1 LIKICKDK
9 AMTRALR
16 VLAVLT
22 CLFGAALAATPWLPF
37 LRGETRPR
45 NPGMVQAR
53 ASGWVANSKIPPVL
67 SYIPTYQRD
76 VKPILEAHCSSCHSE
91 GGIGPFRLDD
101 AKAVLEHAE
110 AIRHSVIDKRMPP
123 WLAGGESPKF
133 VGERKLSDDEIA
145 IIANWSWAGAPEG
158 QAESQASNPVKV
170 QPSGFKADLTL
181 ETGFD
186 FVPDAKLSDEYR
198 CFMLDPKL
206 TGDRFLSGYDI
217 LPGDR
222 RVVHHVLMYEL
233 TSAAIAEAQNLEA
246 QADKRGGYTCFGG
259 PRLSSQL
266 ELVGAWAPGNSATI
280 FPSGTG
286 ARLRAGSRLLIQV
299 HYNLSLGAKA
309 DRTRIALAFSK
320 DTNLNPLRSFTPSA
334 PVELACKGPYT
345 SDRSSGC
352 HRESAYARVLAL
364 NNSGPNRRR
373 QSGSTLLQCKRSIE
387 EFTTG
392 NLTGRSNT
400 SCEYSVPANLEIRG
414 VAGHMHYLG
423 SSIKLELNP
432 RDPQRRQVL
441 LEIPRWDFHWQGFY
455 WLQKPLQ
462 VHLGDTFRITCEFDN
477 SPENQPWLDGKQRA
491 PRYTVW
497 GEGTEEEMCLA
508 YVQTTLR

>member
-1 LIKICKDK
+1 
-9 AMTRALR
+9 MTRALR
-16 VLAVLT
+16 LLAVLT
-22 CLFGAALAATPWLPF
+22 CLCGVAWAATPWLPF

-45 NPGMVQAR
+45 NLGTFQAR
-53 ASGWVANSKIPPVL
+53 ASGWIAGSKIPPVL

-76 VKPILEAHCSSCHSE
+76 VKPILEQHCASCHTD

-101 AKAVLEHAE
+101 AEAVLEHADVV
-110 AIRHSVIDKRMPP
+110 RHSVIDKRMPP

-133 VGERKLSDDEIA
+133 VGERGLSADEIA

-158 QAESQASNPVKV
+158 VAQSSSPVKV
-170 QPSGFKADLTL
+170 QPSSFKPDLTL

-186 FVPDAKLSDEYR
+186 FVPDEKLSDEYR

-206 TGDRFLSGYDI
+206 SADRFLSGYDI

-233 TSAAIAEAQNLEA
+233 TPAAIAEAQGLEA
-246 QADKRGGYTCFGG
+246 QSDKRGGYTCFGG

-266 ELVGAWAPGNSATI
+266 ELVGAWAPGSSATV
-280 FPSGTG
+280 FPTGTG
-286 ARLRAGSRLLIQV
+286 ARLRAGSRILMQV
-299 HYNLSLGAKA
+299 HYNLSAGVKA
-309 DRTRIALAFSK
+309 DRTRIALAFAPQGSSLQ
-320 DTNLNPLRSFTPSA
+320 TLRNFAPSA
-334 PVELACKGPYT
+334 PVELACKGQYT

-352 HRESAYARVLAL
+352 SRESAYARVLAL
-364 NNSGPNRRR
+364 NNSAGNRRR
-373 QSGSTLLQCKRSIE
+373 QSGGMLVQCKRSLE
-387 EFTTG
+387 EFTAG
-392 NLTGRSNT
+392 NLTGRT
-400 SCEYSVPANLEIRG
+400 KTTCEYSVPADLEVRG

-423 SSIKLELNP
+423 TSIKLEFNP
-432 RDPQRRQVL
+432 QDPARRQVL

-455 WLQKPLQ
+455 WLEQPLQ
-462 VHLGDTFRITCEFDN
+462 VRMGDTFRITCEFDN

>member
-1 LIKICKDK
+1 
-9 AMTRALR
+9 MTRALR
-16 VLAVLT
+16 LLAVLT
-22 CLFGAALAATPWLPF
+22 CLFGVALAATPWLPF
-37 LRGETRPR
+37 LRGETRPANVLSR
-45 NPGMVQAR
+45 NPEVFQAR
-53 ASGWVANSKIPPVL
+53 ASGWVAGSKIPPVL
-67 SYIPTYQRD
+67 SYIPTYKRD
-76 VKPILEAHCSSCHSE
+76 VKPILERHCTSCHTD

-101 AKAVLEHAE
+101 AKTVLEHAD
-110 AIRHSVIDKRMPP
+110 AMRYSVIDKRMPP

-158 QAESQASNPVKV
+158 ETEPQASSPTVPAKTV
-170 QPSGFKADLTL
+170 SSFKPDLTL

-206 TGDRFLSGYDI
+206 TADRFLSGYDI

-222 RVVHHVLMYEL
+222 RLVHHVLMYEL
-233 TSAAIAEAQNLEA
+233 TPAAIAEAQNLEA
-246 QADKRGGYTCFGG
+246 QSDQRGGYTCFGG

-266 ELVGAWAPGNSATI
+266 ELVGAWAPGSSATV
-280 FPSGTG
+280 FPAGTG
-286 ARLRAGSRLLIQV
+286 ARLRAGSRLLMQV

-345 SDRSSGC
+345 PDRSSAC

-373 QSGSTLLQCKRSIE
+373 QNGGMLTQCKRSLE
-387 EFTTG
+387 EFTAG
-392 NLTGRSNT
+392 NFTGRTKT
-400 SCEYSVPANLEIRG
+400 SCEFSVPADLEIRG

-423 SSIKLELNP
+423 TSIKLEFHP
-432 RDPQRRQVL
+432 RDVARRQVL

-462 VHLGDTFRITCEFDN
+462 VRMGDTFKISCEFDN

>member
-1 LIKICKDK
+1 
-9 AMTRALR
+9 MTRALR
-16 VLAVLT
+16 LLAVLT
-22 CLFGAALAATPWLPF
+22 CLFGVALAATPWLPF
-37 LRGETRPR
+37 LRGETRPANVQAR
-45 NPGMVQAR
+45 NLGVFQAR
-53 ASGWVANSKIPPVL
+53 ASGWIAGSKIPPLL

-76 VKPILEAHCSSCHSE
+76 VKPILERHCSSCHTD

-101 AKAVLEHAE
+101 PKAVLEHADVV
-110 AIRHSVIDKRMPP
+110 RHSVIDKRMPP

-133 VGERKLSDDEIA
+133 VGERSLSDDEIA
-145 IIANWSWAGAPEG
+145 IIANWSWAGAPAG
-158 QAESQASNPVKV
+158 TAQASSPVQV
-170 QPSGFKADLTL
+170 QPSSFKPDVTL

-206 TGDRFLSGYDI
+206 TGDLFLSGYDI

-222 RVVHHVLMYEL
+222 RLVHHVLMYEL
-233 TSAAIAEAQNLEA
+233 TPAAIAEALALEKQSLEA
-246 QADKRGGYTCFGG
+246 QSDKRGGYTCFGG

-266 ELVGAWAPGNSATI
+266 ELVGAWAPGSSATV
-280 FPSGTG
+280 FPTGTG
-286 ARLRAGSRLLIQV
+286 ARLRAGSRILMQV
-299 HYNLSLGAKA
+299 HYNLSAGAKT
-309 DRTRIALAFSK
+309 DRTRIALAFAPQGSS
-320 DTNLNPLRSFTPSA
+320 LQALRNFAPSA

-345 SDRSSGC
+345 PDRSSGC

-364 NNSGPNRRR
+364 NNSASNRRR
-373 QSGSTLLQCKRSIE
+373 QSGAMLTQCKRNLE
-387 EFTTG
+387 EFTAG
-392 NLTGRSNT
+392 NLTGRSKT
-400 SCEYSVPANLEIRG
+400 SCEYSVPADLEVRG

-423 SSIKLELNP
+423 TSIKLEFNSQ
-432 RDPQRRQVL
+432 DPKRHQVL

-455 WLQKPLQ
+455 WLEQPMQLRM
-462 VHLGDTFRITCEFDN
+462 GDTFKISCEFDN

>member
-1 LIKICKDK
+1 
-9 AMTRALR
+9 MTRALR
-16 VLAVLT
+16 LLAVLT
-22 CLFGAALAATPWLPF
+22 CLFGVALAATPWLPF
-37 LRGETRPR
+37 LRGETRPTNVQSR
-45 NPGMVQAR
+45 NPGIFQAR
-53 ASGWVANSKIPPVL
+53 ASGWIAGSKIPPIL
-67 SYIPTYQRD
+67 SYIPTYQHD
-76 VKPILEAHCSSCHSE
+76 VKPILERHCTSCHTD

-101 AKAVLEHAE
+101 AKAVLKHADVM
-110 AIRHSVIDKRMPP
+110 RHSVIDKRMPP

-158 QAESQASNPVKV
+158 VREASSQVKV
-170 QPSGFKADLTL
+170 QPSSFKPDVTL

-186 FVPDAKLSDEYR
+186 FVPDTKLSDEYR

-233 TSAAIAEAQNLEA
+233 TPAAIAEAQNLEA
-246 QADKRGGYTCFGG
+246 QSDKRGGYTCFGG

-266 ELVGAWAPGNSATI
+266 ELVGAWAPGSSATI
-280 FPSGTG
+280 FPTGTG
-286 ARLRAGSRLLIQV
+286 AHLRAGSRILMQV
-299 HYNLSLGAKA
+299 HYNLSAGAKA
-309 DRTRIALAFSK
+309 DRTRIALAFSSE
-320 DTNLNPLRSFTPSA
+320 TNLKALRNFAPSA

-345 SDRSSGC
+345 QDRSSTC
-352 HRESAYARVLAL
+352 HRDSAYARVLAL

-373 QSGSTLLQCKRSIE
+373 QNGGLLAQCKHSLE

-392 NLTGRSNT
+392 NLTGRSKT

-423 SSIKLELNP
+423 TSIKLEFNP
-432 RDPQRRQVL
+432 QDAARRRVL

-455 WLQKPLQ
+455 WLEQPLQ
-462 VHLGDTFRITCEFDN
+462 VRMGDTFKISCEFDN

>member
-1 LIKICKDK
+1 
-9 AMTRALR
+9 MTRALR
-16 VLAVLT
+16 LLT
-22 CLFGAALAATPWLPF
+22 ILTLLFGVAWAATPWLP
-37 LRGETRPR
+37 LRGEMSPSLRDETRSR
-45 NPGMVQAR
+45 NPGIFQAR
-53 ASGWVANSKIPPVL
+53 ASGWVAASKIPPIL

-76 VKPILEAHCSSCHSE
+76 VKPILERHCTSCHTD
-91 GGIGPFRLDD
+91 GGIGLFRLDD
-101 AKAVLEHAE
+101 AKAVFEHADVV
-110 AIRHSVIDKRMPP
+110 RRSVIDKRMPP

-158 QAESQASNPVKV
+158 EAETQPSNQVKV
-170 QPSGFKADLTL
+170 QPSGFKADLML

-186 FVPDAKLSDEYR
+186 FVPNAKLSDEYR
-198 CFMLDPKL
+198 CFILDPKL

-222 RVVHHVLMYEL
+222 RLVHHVLMYEL
-233 TSAAIAEAQNLEA
+233 TPAAMAEAQNLEA
-246 QADKRGGYTCFGG
+246 QSDKRGGYTCFGG
-259 PRLSSQL
+259 PRLSSPL
-266 ELVGAWAPGNSATI
+266 ELVGAWAPGSSATV
-280 FPSGTG
+280 FPTGTG
-286 ARLRAGSRLLIQV
+286 ARLRAGSRILMQV
-299 HYNLSLGAKA
+299 HYNLSAGAKP
-309 DRTRIALAFSK
+309 DRTQIVLAFSG
-320 DTNLNPLRSFTPSA
+320 DTNLQALRNFAPSA

-345 SDRSSGC
+345 PDRSSAC
-352 HRESAYARVLAL
+352 HRDMAYARVLGL
-364 NNSGPNRRR
+364 NNSAGNRRR
-373 QSGSTLLQCKRSIE
+373 QNGGMLAQCKRSLE
-387 EFTTG
+387 EFTAG
-392 NLTGRSNT
+392 NLTGRSKT

-423 SSIKLELNP
+423 QSIKLEFNP
-432 RDPQRRQVL
+432 QDPKRRQVL

-455 WLQKPLQ
+455 WLEHPLQ
-462 VHLGDTFRITCEFDN
+462 VRMGDTFRITCEFDN

>member
-1 LIKICKDK
+1 
-9 AMTRALR
+9 MTRALR
-16 VLAVLT
+16 LLAVLT
-22 CLFGAALAATPWLPF
+22 FFGVAWAATPWLP

-45 NPGMVQAR
+45 NPGIIQAR
-53 ASGWVANSKIPPVL
+53 ASGWITGSKIPPVL

-76 VKPILEAHCSSCHSE
+76 VKPILERHCSSCHTD

-101 AKAVLEHAE
+101 VKTVIEHADVV
-110 AIRHSVIDKRMPP
+110 RHSVIDQRMPP

-133 VGERKLSDDEIA
+133 VGARGLSDDEIA

-158 QAESQASNPVKV
+158 VVESRVSSPKIL
-170 QPSGFKADLTL
+170 SSFKPDLTL

-186 FVPDAKLSDEYR
+186 FVPDAKRSDEYR
-198 CFMLDPKL
+198 CFILDPKL

-222 RVVHHVLMYEL
+222 RVVHHVLIYEL
-233 TSAAIAEAQNLEA
+233 TPAAIAEAQGLEA
-246 QADKRGGYTCFGG
+246 QGLEAQSDKRGGYTCFGG

-266 ELVGAWAPGNSATI
+266 ELVGAWAPGSSATV
-280 FPSGTG
+280 FPVGTG
-286 ARLRAGSRLLIQV
+286 ARLRAGSRILMQV
-299 HYNLSLGAKA
+299 HYNLSLGAKP
-309 DRTRIALAFSK
+309 DRTRIALAFSS
-320 DTNLNPLRSFTPSA
+320 DTNLKPLRNFAPSA

-345 SDRSSGC
+345 PDRSSGC
-352 HRESAYARVLAL
+352 SRESAYARVLAL

-373 QSGSTLLQCKRSIE
+373 QNGGMLLQCKRSLE
-387 EFTTG
+387 EFTAG
-392 NLTGRSNT
+392 NLTGRSKT
-400 SCEYSVPANLEIRG
+400 SCEYSVPVDLEVRG

-423 SSIKLELNP
+423 SSIKLEFNH
-432 RDPQRRQVL
+432 RDPKRRQVL

-455 WLQKPLQ
+455 WLEQPLQ
-462 VHLGDTFRITCEFDN
+462 VRMGDTFRITCEFDN

-491 PRYTVW
+491 ARYTVW

>member
-1 LIKICKDK
+1 
-9 AMTRALR
+9 MTRALR
-16 VLAVLT
+16 LLAILT
-22 CLFGAALAATPWLPF
+22 CLFGVTLAATPWLP

-45 NPGMVQAR
+45 RSGLFQAR
-53 ASGWVANSKIPPVL
+53 ASGWVAGSKIPPVL

-76 VKPILEAHCSSCHSE
+76 VKPILEAHCTSCHTD

-101 AKAVLEHAE
+101 AKTVLEHADVM
-110 AIRHSVIDKRMPP
+110 RHSVIDKRMPP
-123 WLAGGESPKF
+123 WLAGGEGPKF
-133 VGERKLSDDEIA
+133 VGERGLSDDEIA

-158 QAESQASNPVKV
+158 QPESQTSSPKV
-170 QPSGFKADLTL
+170 LSGFKADLTL

-198 CFMLDPKL
+198 CFILDPKL

-217 LPGDR
+217 LPVDR

-233 TSAAIAEAQNLEA
+233 GADAIREAQQLEA
-246 QADKRGGYTCFGG
+246 QSDQRGGYTCFGG

-266 ELVGAWAPGNSATI
+266 ELVGAWAPGSSATI
-280 FPSGTG
+280 FPTGTG
-286 ARLRAGSRLLIQV
+286 ARLRAGSRILMQV
-299 HYNLSLGAKA
+299 HYNLSTGAKA
-309 DRTRIALAFSK
+309 DRTRIALAFAPQGSSLQ
-320 DTNLNPLRSFTPSA
+320 TLRNFAPSA
-334 PVELACKGPYT
+334 PVELACKGPYPL
-345 SDRSSGC
+345 DRSSGC
-352 HRESAYARVLAL
+352 NRESAYARVLAL

-373 QSGSTLLQCKRSIE
+373 QNGGMLAQCKRSLE
-387 EFTTG
+387 EFTAG
-392 NLTGRSNT
+392 NLTGRSKT
-400 SCEYSVPANLEIRG
+400 SCEYNVPADLEVRG

-423 SSIKLELNP
+423 QSIKLEFNH
-432 RDPQRRQVL
+432 RDPKRRQVL

-455 WLQKPLQ
+455 WLEQPLQ
-462 VHLGDTFRITCEFDN
+462 VRMGDTFKISCEFDN

>member
-1 LIKICKDK
+1 
-9 AMTRALR
+9 MTRALR
-16 VLAVLT
+16 FLAILT
-22 CLFGAALAATPWLPF
+22 CLFGVALAATPWLPF

-45 NPGMVQAR
+45 NPGVIQAR
-53 ASGWVANSKIPPVL
+53 ASGWVAASKIPPVL

-76 VKPILEAHCSSCHSE
+76 VKPILERHCTSCHTD

-101 AKAVLEHAE
+101 AKSVFKHADVV
-110 AIRHSVIDKRMPP
+110 RHSVIDKRMPP

-133 VGERKLSDDEIA
+133 VGERKLSDEEIA

-158 QAESQASNPVKV
+158 EVQASSTVNV
-170 QPSGFKADLTL
+170 QAANFKPDLTL

-186 FVPDAKLSDEYR
+186 FVPNARLSDEYR

-206 TGDRFLSGYDI
+206 SADRFLSGYDI

-233 TSAAIAEAQNLEA
+233 TPAAIAEAQGLEA
-246 QADKRGGYTCFGG
+246 QEDKRGGYTCFGG

-266 ELVGAWAPGNSATI
+266 ELVGAWAPGSSATV
-280 FPSGTG
+280 FPTGTG
-286 ARLRAGSRLLIQV
+286 ARLRTGSRILMQV
-299 HYNLSLGAKA
+299 HYNLSAGAKA
-309 DRTRIALAFSK
+309 DRTRIALAFAPQGS
-320 DTNLNPLRSFTPSA
+320 NLQTLRNFAPSA
-334 PVELACKGPYT
+334 PVELACKGPYA
-345 SDRSSGC
+345 SDRSGACS
-352 HRESAYARVLAL
+352 RESAYARVLAL
-364 NNSGPNRRR
+364 NDSGGNRRR
-373 QSGSTLLQCKRSIE
+373 RDGAMLAQCKRSLE
-387 EFTTG
+387 EFTAG
-392 NLTGRSNT
+392 NLTGRTKT
-400 SCEYSVPANLEIRG
+400 SCEYNVPADLEIRG

-423 SSIKLELNP
+423 TSIKLEFNP
-432 RDPQRRQVL
+432 QNPKRRQVL

-455 WLQKPLQ
+455 WLEQPMQ
-462 VHLGDTFRITCEFDN
+462 VRLGDTFRITCEFDN

>member
-1 LIKICKDK
+1 
-9 AMTRALR
+9 MTRVLR
-16 VLAVLT
+16 WLAILT

-45 NPGMVQAR
+45 NPSIVQDR
-53 ASGWVANSKIPPVL
+53 ASGWIAGSKIPPVL

-76 VKPILEAHCSSCHSE
+76 VKPILKRYCTNCHTD
-91 GGIGPFRLDD
+91 GGIGPFWLDD
-101 AKAVLEHAE
+101 SKAVFEHADVV
-110 AIRHSVIDKRMPP
+110 RHSVIDKRMPP

-133 VGERKLSDDEIA
+133 AGERKLSDDEIA

-158 QAESQASNPVKV
+158 VAQSSSPVKV
-170 QPSGFKADLTL
+170 QPPSFKPDVTL

-186 FVPDAKLSDEYR
+186 FVPNAKLSDEYR
-198 CFMLDPKL
+198 CFILDPKL
-206 TGDRFLSGYDI
+206 GVDRFLSGYDI

-233 TSAAIAEAQNLEA
+233 TPAAIAEAQTLEA
-246 QADKRGGYTCFGG
+246 QSDGRGGYTCFGG
-259 PRLSSQL
+259 PRLSGQL
-266 ELVGAWAPGNSATI
+266 ELVGAWAPGSSATV
-280 FPSGTG
+280 FPTGTG
-286 ARLRAGSRLLIQV
+286 ARLRAGSRMLMQV
-299 HYNLSLGAKA
+299 HYNLSAGAKP
-309 DRTRIALAFSK
+309 DRTRIALAFSS
-320 DTNLNPLRSFTPSA
+320 DTNLKALRNFAPSA

-345 SDRSSGC
+345 PDRSSVC
-352 HRESAYARVLAL
+352 HRDTAYARVLAL

-373 QSGSTLLQCKRSIE
+373 QNGGMLAQCKRNLE
-387 EFTTG
+387 EFTAG
-392 NLTGRSNT
+392 NLTGRSKT
-400 SCEYSVPANLEIRG
+400 SCEYSVPADLEIRG

-423 SSIKLELNP
+423 QSIKLEFNH
-432 RDPQRRQVL
+432 RDAARRQVL

-455 WLQKPLQ
+455 WLEQPLQ
-462 VHLGDTFRITCEFDN
+462 VRMGDTFRISCEFDN